1 MTLNDLIKVSGDTPI
16 FCVKKD
22 DLVFRG
28 ISEGVNYHKY
38 LNLTV
43 VRIEVR
49 NNALWVTVV

>member
-16 FCVKKD
+16 FCAKKD